1 MANRKRK
8 KEVEISTVNTNELR
22 SMFDRGLFATVN
34 FTKKGDG
41 SNRTL
46 NGKLS
51 VRSALR
57 GGEASYDAESRG
69 QLRIADV
76 NLRDENGNRYSGF
89 RAVTAKNVNW
99 ITSKGIKY
107 IVVDGGKPLTNFVR
121 KIDYLASARV
131 LMLQLT
137 DRKYIYKNV
146 PANVAEGMKSAEN
159 KGSYF
164 NTFIKG
170 TYDFEVVK

>member
-8 KEVEISTVNTNELR
+8 EIEVSTINTNELR
-22 SMFDRGLFATVN
+22 SMFAEGKFATVN
-34 FTKKGDG
+34 FTKKSTGTA
-41 SNRTL
+41 RTL

-69 QLRIADV
+69 QLRVCDV
-76 NLRDENGNRYSGF
+76 NLRDENGKRYSGF
-89 RAVTAKNVNW
+89 RAVTAQNVNW
-99 ITSKGIKY
+99 VTSRGIKY

-121 KIDYLASARV
+121 KIDYLESGQV

-137 DRKYIYKNV
+137 NKKYIYKNV
-146 PANVAEGMKSAEN
+146 PADVAQGILTAEN
-159 KGSYF
+159 KGQYF
-164 NTFIKG
+164 NANIKG
-170 TYDFEVVK
+170 KYDYEVVK